1 MNVYICS
8 AARTA
13 IGTYGGTLRDVPA
26 AQLGIAAANAAVAR
40 AGVDKT
46 AIDEVL
52 FGQVLQGGVGQ
63 NVARQ
68 VSLGIDMP
76 ITTPAMALNKVCA
89 SSMRAISLGSQIIRS
104 GEGENGMM
112 LVGGCESM
120 SGAPYISRNM
130 RWGARMND
138 VKFVDMMVYDGVF
151 DVFNQYHMGITAE
164 NVAEQYGITREMQDQ
179 IGYESQMKA
188 AKAISSGRFKDEIVP
203 IEVKKKKE
211 TVVFDTDE
219 HCRAQTTLEGLAKL
233 RPAFKKDGTVTAGN
247 ASGINDAG
255 AAMIIASEDFVKAH
269 GLKPLAKIRSFGSVG
284 CDPSIMGVGPI
295 ESTRQALKRAGLTVA
310 DLDLI
315 ESNEAFAAQAAAV
328 NRELGFNMDIV
339 NVNGGAI
346 ALGHPIGAAGCRI
359 TTTLIYEMIKR
370 DLTLGLATMC
380 IGGGMGEAIIVERDE
395 LCK

>member
-13 IGTYGGTLRDVPA
+13 IGTYGGTLKDVPA
-26 AQLGIAAANAAVAR
+26 AQLGIVAANAAIER
-40 AGVDKT
+40 AGVEKE
-46 AIDEVL
+46 AINEVM

-63 NVARQ
+63 NVSRQ
-68 VSLGIDMP
+68 ISIGAGLP
-76 ITTPAMALNKVCA
+76 IETPSMTLNKVCG

-104 GEGENGMM
+104 GEDQLM
-112 LVGGCESM
+112 LVGGVESM
-120 SGAPYISRNM
+120 SGAPYYSPNM

-138 VKFVDMMVYDGVF
+138 VKMIDMMVHDGVF
-151 DVFNQYHMGITAE
+151 DIFNGYHMGITAE
-164 NVAEQYGITREMQDQ
+164 NIAEKYNISREDQDA
-179 IGYESQMKA
+179 IAYDSQVKA
-188 AKAISSGRFKDEIVP
+188 AKAIESGRFKDEIVP

-219 HCRAQTTLEGLAKL
+219 HPRATSLEKLAKL

-255 AAMIIASEDFVKAH
+255 AAMIIASEDYVKEH
-269 GLKPLAKIRSFGSVG
+269 NMKPLAKIRAFGSVG

-295 ESTRQALKRAGLTVA
+295 ESTRQALKRAGLEIS
-310 DLDLI
+310 DLELI
-315 ESNEAFAAQAAAV
+315 ESNEAFAAQAISV
-328 NRELGFNMDIV
+328 NRTLGFNMDIV

-359 TTTLIYEMIKR
+359 TTTLLYEMIKR
-370 DLTLGLATMC
+370 DLTIGLATMC
-380 IGGGMGEAIIVERDE
+380 IGGGMGEAIVVERDD